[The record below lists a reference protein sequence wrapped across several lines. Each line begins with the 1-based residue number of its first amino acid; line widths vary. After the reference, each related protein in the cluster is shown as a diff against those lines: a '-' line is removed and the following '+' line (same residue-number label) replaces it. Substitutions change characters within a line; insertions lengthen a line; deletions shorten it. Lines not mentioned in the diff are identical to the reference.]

1 LFTTVTA
8 DGNPYPRSSRSIGL
22 GARVTRNQLALV
34 TADVVECRR
43 CPRLVAWRER
53 VASQKVARFADD
65 EYWGR
70 PVPGSGD
77 PDARILIVGLAP
89 AAHGGNRTGRIFTG
103 DASADFLFPA
113 LYGAGLSNSRVSRR
127 RDDGLRLID
136 TYIAAVNRCA
146 PPDNKPTPV
155 ERDNCLPYLER
166 EIAALERV
174 RVIVALGAYAW
185 DGTLRALGSLGH
197 VRRPRPRFA
206 HGAEEEIGPFTL
218 IGSFHPSQQNTFTG
232 RLTRPMLDAVF
243 DRAVEIAGIRARGR
257 AARAGADARGGR
269 GPEGSPKRRPRPV
282 RSSSA
287 GAGSDRA
294 RG

>member
-1 LFTTVTA
+1 MTTPTHEAAVA
-8 DGNPYPRSSRSIGL
+8 SGL
-22 GARVTRNQLALV
+22 GAPVTRKQLALV
-34 TADVVECRR
+34 TADIVECRR

-77 PDARILIVGLAP
+77 PDARILVVGLAP

-113 LYGAGLSNSRVSRR
+113 LYGAGLSNSGVSRR

-174 RVIVALGAYAW
+174 RVVVALGAYAW

-206 HGAEEEIGPFTL
+206 HGAEEEIGPYTM

-243 DRAVEIAGIRARGR
+243 ARAVEIAGITARGR
-257 AARAGADARGGR
+257 SARAGGDPRGDR
-269 GPEGSPKRRPRPV
+269 RPVGSSKLPPRPV

-294 RG
+294 PG

>member
-1 LFTTVTA
+1 MATPTREAAVA
-8 DGNPYPRSSRSIGL
+8 SGL
-22 GARVTRNQLALV
+22 DAPLTRKQLALV
-34 TADVVECRR
+34 TADIVECRK

-77 PDARILIVGLAP
+77 PDARILVVGLAP

-113 LYGAGLSNSRVSRR
+113 LYSAGLSNSGVSRR

-155 ERDNCLPYLER
+155 ERDICLPYLER

-206 HGAEEEIGPFTL
+206 HGAEAEIGPFTM

-232 RLTRPMLDAVF
+232 RLTRPMLDVVF
-243 DRAVEIAGIRARGR
+243 ARAVEIAGIRTRGR
-257 AARAGADARGGR
+257 SARAGGDPRGDR
-269 GPEGSPKRRPRPV
+269 GPAGSPKLPPRPV